1 GLDLRQ
7 DLLSWMGDAGLFA
20 TRDGGALVVNA
31 KDAGRMRAAVGKLA
45 PLVRMLGGATTRPLD
60 ARGVDEGFVVESGH
74 GDPVFVAAAGDRFGV
89 AKGRAALTAA
99 LGGGERLGDRDDV
112 KAAAAQL
119 GEGLRPSLFADLPAL
134 ADLLGGHGAGQ
145 HRGGG

>member
-1 GLDLRQ
+1 
-7 DLLSWMGDAGLFA
+7 M
-20 TRDGGALVVNA
+20 
-31 KDAGRMRAAVGKLA
+31 
-45 PLVRMLGGATTRPLD
+45 
-60 ARGVDEGFVVESGH
+60 
-74 GDPVFVAAAGDRFGV
+74 

-134 ADLLGGHGAGQ
+134 AGLLGGHVAGHDQRAREARRMLEAFGALVGAS
-145 HRGGG
+145 RRDGDVTRTRVVATLPG